1 MTPRG
6 TLALLGV
13 LALLV
18 VYLSVVDRPSST
30 TVDEE
35 PLLTA
40 PAAQVTR
47 VEITWPDARLLAVRR
62 DGGWRDQDE
71 RPLPSGLVDDLL
83 AALGTV
89 RPMET
94 LASTGPTASE
104 YGFGPRT
111 TSLSIGAGGNP
122 LLHLEMGDRN
132 PSRTGVYVRRS
143 GSVEVLL
150 VGALLHWELEKLR
163 AAASR

>member
-30 TVDEE
+30 TLSEE

-40 PAAQVTR
+40 PAAQATR
-47 VEITWPDARLLAVRR
+47 VEITWPDVRLLAVRR

-71 RPLPSGLVDDLL
+71 HPLPSGLVDDLL

-94 LASTGPTASE
+94 LASTGPTATE
-104 YGFGPRT
+104 YGFGPRA
-111 TSLSIGAGGNP
+111 TSLSVGAGGNP
-122 LLHLEMGDRN
+122 LLRLEVGDRN
-132 PSRTGVYVRRS
+132 PSWTGIYVQRS
-143 GSVEVLL
+143 GADEVLV

-163 AAASR
+163 VAAAQ